1 MLLIKTIKTMCNT
14 NPDIITEGNI
24 WVLRPKYHG
33 LKLAENQKENSKRKI
48 AKGK

>member
-1 MLLIKTIKTMCNT
+1 MCNT